1 MGKIIFSENIDVND
15 NYGDNWKT
23 TTLSKN
29 VKDYNPYNIL
39 NADETALL
47 FMSLPP
53 KILTFKNGCLGWK
66 QRKKIKCK
74 YEWTSEI
81 ETTGNNKK

>member
-15 NYGDNWKT
+15 NYCDNWKT
-23 TTLSKN
+23 ATLSKN
-29 VKDYNPYNIL
+29 VKDHNPDNML

-53 KILTFKNGCLGWK
+53 KILAFKNGCLGWK
-66 QRKKIKCK
+66 QRKK
-74 YEWTSEI
+74 
-81 ETTGNNKK
+81 N